1 MELLLDSVEKTMEL
15 GIKIGKLVN
24 PGDILCLDGELGTG
38 KTHLAKGIA
47 LGLDIN
53 EHITSPT
60 FTIVNE
66 YKGRIKLYHFD
77 VYRID
82 DPEEIETIGFD
93 EYIFS
98 DAVSIIEWSE
108 LIKDLIPKE
117 HVNII
122 IKKMP
127 AKDENFRC
135 ITINY
140 CGSRYDYL
148 KEINI

>member
-15 GIKIGKLVN
+15 GIKIGKLVK
-24 PGDILCLDGELGTG
+24 PGDILCLDGELGSG

-47 LGLDIN
+47 LGLNIN

-66 YKGRIKLYHFD
+66 YKGRVKLYHFD

-82 DPEEIETIGFD
+82 DPDEIEAIGFD

-98 DAVSIIEWSE
+98 DAVSIIEWSD
-108 LIKDLIPKE
+108 LIQDLIPKE
-117 HVNII
+117 RVNII
-122 IKKMP
+122 IKKVP
-127 AKDENFRC
+127 GKDENFRSVS
-135 ITINY
+135 INY
-140 CGSRYDYL
+140 VGSRYDYL